1 MGFYFR
7 KSIRVGPLR
16 FNLSKGGIGVS
27 AGIPGFR
34 AGTGPRGNYVQMGAG
49 GVYYRTTLSSSRSAR
64 LVVPPALPPS
74 PRDVLPG
81 LQPGS
86 PAIPADSTGPM
97 VEIESA
103 HVSQLVDTSSADLLN
118 ELQRKK
124 KRPRYA
130 IAAGVAG
137 AVAALLGF
145 ANTSGIWPPLIL
157 LASVVL
163 WGYVHL
169 RDVLARTTVLFY
181 EFDDTLG
188 RAFEGLQ
195 SAGKHLQTAR
205 GFWHVQAEAQ
215 VNDRRYHAGAS
226 GLNKLGDSFVSFV
239 APTFLRTNVEV
250 FSIPVGR
257 QVLHFFPD
265 RLLIEDPAGI
275 GAISY
280 RDLSVEVIPTRFIE
294 ERSVPSDTE
303 VVGQTWR
310 YVNRNGSPDR
320 RFKDNR
326 TIPICQYAYIQFSSP
341 SGLNERIM
349 VSRPA
354 VAQYFHDHL
363 KYARSRMPVEGV
375 ARVIDRMPA

>member
-34 AGTGPRGNYVQMGAG
+34 VGTGPRGNYVQMGAG
-49 GVYYRTTLSSSRSAR
+49 GIYYRTTLSSGRNAR
-64 LVVPPALPPS
+64 PVRRELPPHTI
-74 PRDVLPG
+74 PVETPVG
-81 LQPGS
+81 A
-86 PAIPADSTGPM
+86 PAIPTDSAGPM
-97 VEIESA
+97 IEIESA
-103 HVSQLVDTSSADLLN
+103 HVSQLIDTSSADLLN
-118 ELQRKK
+118 ELQKKK

-130 IAAGVAG
+130 IAVGVIG
-137 AVAALLGF
+137 AVATLLGF
-145 ANTSGIWPPLIL
+145 VNTSGVWPNLIL
-157 LASVVL
+157 LACAGVCL
-163 WGYVHL
+163 YVHL

-181 EFDDTLG
+181 EFDETLG

-205 GFWHVQAEAQ
+205 GFWHVQAEAK
-215 VNDRRYHAGAS
+215 VNDSRYHAGAS
-226 GLNKLGDSFVSFV
+226 GLNKLGDSAVSFA

-250 FSIPVGR
+250 FSLPVGR
-257 QVLHFFPD
+257 QVMHFFPD
-265 RLLIEDPAGI
+265 RVLVEDPAGI

-294 ERSVPSDTE
+294 ERPVPSDTE
-303 VVGQTWR
+303 VVAQTWR

-320 RFKDNR
+320 RFKNNR
-326 TIPICQYAYIQFSSP
+326 MIPVCQYAYIHFSSP

-354 VAQYFHDHL
+354 VAQYFHDHI
-363 KYARSRMPVEGV
+363 KYARARMPAEST
-375 ARVIDRMPA
+375 ARLVDRMPA

>member
-34 AGTGPRGNYVQMGAG
+34 VGTGPRGNYVQMGARG
-49 GVYYRTTLSSSRSAR
+49 IYYRTTLPSGRSAHS
-64 LVVPPALPPS
+64 VVPPLPPRSRGERRPGLPPS
-74 PRDVLPG
+74 MPP
-81 LQPGS
+81 
-86 PAIPADSTGPM
+86 IPADSAGPM

-130 IAAGVAG
+130 IAVGAVG
-137 AVAALLGF
+137 AVATLLGF
-145 ANTSGIWPPLIL
+145 INTSGVWPFLIL
-157 LASVVL
+157 FASIGV

-181 EFDDTLG
+181 EFDHALG

-195 SAGKHLQTAR
+195 SAGKHLQGAR
-205 GFWHVQAEAQ
+205 GFWHVQAQAK
-215 VNDRRYHAGAS
+215 VNDGRYHAGAS
-226 GLNKLGDSFVSFV
+226 GLNELGTSAVSFA

-250 FSIPVGR
+250 FNIPVGR

-265 RLLIEDPAGI
+265 RVLIEDPAGI
-275 GAISY
+275 GAVSY

-294 ERSVPSDTE
+294 ERPVPSDTE

-320 RFKDNR
+320 RFKNNR
-326 TIPICQYAYIQFSSP
+326 MIPICQYAYIQFSSP
-341 SGLNERIM
+341 SGLNERVM
-349 VSRPA
+349 VSRPG
-354 VAQYFHDHL
+354 VAQFFHDHL
-363 KYARSRMPVEGV
+363 NSMRVRTPAEGV
-375 ARVIDRMPA
+375 ARVVDRTPS